1 MKYLDSIPTNSVV
14 IFVVASYGEGEP
26 TDSAVAF
33 YDLLGKKNSFS
44 KNIVDDE
51 KSKPLN
57 QLRYCL
63 FGLGNS
69 SYPVYN
75 GLSKTL
81 DRKLTQLGARRL
93 GERGEGDDSSS
104 MEEDFA
110 FWSDQELW
118 PQLEKAL
125 NLKQNSATTDHDDDN
140 TKVLTTYTVTEIQ
153 KSMAGRIY
161 RGEQSTQSNNFA
173 YSSSNPYYAPVRIR
187 NLLANDASNKRHCMH
202 LEINLDGTNL
212 NYRTGNHIAM
222 FPMNAEE
229 MVLKTAQMFGITEK
243 LDTIIQV
250 SSTVENVSKKSPFP
264 TPTTYEAALR
274 HYLDISRI
282 PSRQDLKSLKVF
294 APSACSRSFIDG
306 LANDLT
312 RYKTTVV
319 DAHLTLVDVL
329 NMASSKDSKNFDTV
343 PFALLIDF
351 FGRLQPRFYSISSS
365 NIENPS
371 SASATCVT
379 LQYQPTI
386 KSQRIVYGLNTN
398 YLWSIYEQNEKI
410 KSTLPIHYAVPKEET
425 RLPIYI
431 RQANN
436 FKLPQDMS
444 IPIIMVGPGTG
455 VAPFRGF
462 VRERAFLKQEK
473 NVHVGTTI
481 LFFGCRSQQD
491 YLYKEEW
498 PALFDTLGEDS
509 KIITAFSRETTS
521 KVYVQ
526 HQIKNH
532 SQEVWNLLS
541 KGAHFYVCGDA
552 NKMARDVYRCI
563 VGLAIEYGSMNKHD
577 ATDYIANLRK
587 QNRYQEDVWA

>member
-1 MKYLDSIPTNSVV
+1 MKYLDSIPRNSIA

-26 TDSAVAF
+26 TDSAVTF

-44 KNIVDDE
+44 KDIVGDE
-51 KSKPLN
+51 DNKPLTH
-57 QLRYCL
+57 LRYCL

-69 SYPVYN
+69 CYPVYN
-75 GLSKTL
+75 GSSKTL
-81 DRKLTQLGARRL
+81 DKKLAQLGACRL
-93 GERGEGDDSSS
+93 GERGEGDDNSS
-104 MEEDFA
+104 MEEDFVL
-110 FWSDQELW
+110 WSDQDLW

-125 NLKQNSATTDHDDDN
+125 NLKQISTTLDYDN
-140 TKVLTTYTVTEIQ
+140 DNAKVLTTYTVTEIQ
-153 KSMAGRIY
+153 KSIAGKIY
-161 RGEQSTQSNNFA
+161 HGEQSSQSNSSEYN
-173 YSSSNPYYAPVRIR
+173 SSNPYYAPVHIS
-187 NLLANDASNKRHCMH
+187 NLLVDDASNERHYMH
-202 LEINLDGTNL
+202 LDIDLDGTNL
-212 NYRTGNHIAM
+212 NYKTGDHIAI
-222 FPMNAEE
+222 FPMNTEE

-243 LDTIIQV
+243 LDTIIQI
-250 SSTVENVSKKSPFP
+250 SSTVENAFKNSPFP
-264 TPTTYEAALR
+264 TPTSYASALR
-274 HYLDISRI
+274 HYLNITKI
-282 PSRQDLKSLKVF
+282 PSRQDLKSMKVF
-294 APSACSRSFIDG
+294 APSAYSRSFLDG
-306 LANDLT
+306 LANDVI
-312 RYKTTVV
+312 RYKAIVV

-329 NMASSKDSKNFDTV
+329 DMASSNNPKSFHTV

-365 NIENPS
+365 NSENPS

-398 YLWSIYEQNEKI
+398 YLWSMHEQSEKI
-410 KSTLPIHYAVPKEET
+410 KNTLPIHYLVSKEET

-436 FKLPQDMS
+436 FKIPPNMS
-444 IPIIMVGPGTG
+444 IPLIMVGPGTG

-473 NVHVGTTI
+473 NVDVGTTI

-498 PALFDTLGEDS
+498 PALFNTLGKDS
-509 KIITAFSRETTS
+509 KIITAFSRETDS

-526 HQIKNH
+526 HQIKCH
-532 SQEVWNLLS
+532 GQEVWKLLS
-541 KGAHFYVCGDA
+541 NGAHFYVCGDA

-563 VGLAIEYGSMNKHD
+563 VDLAIEYGSMNEHD
-577 ATDYIANLRK
+577 ATNYVANLKK
-587 QNRYQEDVWA
+587 QNRYQEDVWT